1 MAQQDPSTLDEWIQR
16 IRDEDMPI
24 FGNTARE
31 IAALAEDDTSSV
43 STLTQA
49 VLQDAAMTAK
59 LLTLANSAYFNPARN
74 SISTVSRAVV
84 VLGLDLVRGI
94 VVSIRLIDTLLVGA
108 SHRRVVQHMARA
120 LHAAV
125 QARSAAIAR
134 RDPSPEE
141 VFIAAML
148 MSLGELA
155 FWCFAGESGERLDA
169 MLAQPGV
176 KEEEAETAVLG
187 FRISERVVD
196 DSGTM
201 LAAWLYA
208 TANTTHN
215 ISILKGPDT
224 KLHHIGFRADD
235 AKGLKAPSAVCWLV
249 TAGTSQRVGWFDLP
263 TATGKALLAA
273 AGVCCCLRSLLLGG
287 AANCWGSRWGS
298 CVA

>member
-1 MAQQDPSTLDEWIQR
+1 MPLEGPMAQQDPSTLDEWIQR

-125 QARSAAIAR
+125 QARSAAIA
-134 RDPSPEE
+134 
-141 VFIAAML
+141 
-148 MSLGELA
+148 
-155 FWCFAGESGERLDA
+155 
-169 MLAQPGV
+169 
-176 KEEEAETAVLG
+176 
-187 FRISERVVD
+187 
-196 DSGTM
+196 
-201 LAAWLYA
+201 
-208 TANTTHN
+208 
-215 ISILKGPDT
+215 
-224 KLHHIGFRADD
+224 
-235 AKGLKAPSAVCWLV
+235 
-249 TAGTSQRVGWFDLP
+249 
-263 TATGKALLAA
+263 
-273 AGVCCCLRSLLLGG
+273 
-287 AANCWGSRWGS
+287 
-298 CVA
+298 